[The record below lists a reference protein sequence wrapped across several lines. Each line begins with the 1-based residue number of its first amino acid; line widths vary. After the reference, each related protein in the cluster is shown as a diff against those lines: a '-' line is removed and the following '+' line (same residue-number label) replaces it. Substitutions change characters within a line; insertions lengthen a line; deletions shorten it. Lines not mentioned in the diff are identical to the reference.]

1 MKQGVPMGD
10 VTGGMS
16 AKDFLSSAE
25 VVVANRAAI
34 TRLSMAKSKIKPFI
48 ATSEDDM
55 TSIVSVTLKTAERGS
70 YVTVNLEDE
79 LIEAGAT
86 GNVDFSGSKEL
97 LKSIKMLVKIDM
109 YQHSTKSEEMI
120 INIRNAT
127 RFKSR
132 AKTALTN
139 WGTVK
144 FDKIFFSIMTA
155 NSTNIVACGHHSDM
169 VTTNIIKADVLTTS
183 DIDEAKRR
191 GLLGLDA
198 AGNATC
204 PPLLPVRV
212 IKNENLGF
220 YDDVEIFVMFVGTN
234 SSHYIKQ
241 DPNWDAARK
250 EALQRSEMNPI
261 FTGALGLHNGVL
273 LLDVKTQTARQSGVL
288 TSKSD
293 FHGFGNAKSFDPST
307 YAGAAG
313 QETEINLLVGA
324 CAAQLVVDE
333 NIAYYEWADKDDPRI
348 LHAGIDRVCGFAKT
362 KYEASQNDGLL
373 AGSIFDNKD
382 YGSIAVIAST
392 GK

>member
-1 MKQGVPMGD
+1 MGD

-25 VVVANRAAI
+25 VVVANRKAI

-55 TSIVSVTLKTAERGS
+55 TSIISVTLKTAEMGS
-70 YVTVNLEDE
+70 YVTVSLEDE
-79 LIEAGAT
+79 LVEAGAT
-86 GNVDFSGSKEL
+86 GNVDFSASKEL

-109 YQHSTKSEEMI
+109 FQHSVPSEEMI
-120 INIRNAT
+120 VNVRNAT
-127 RFKSR
+127 KFKAR

-139 WGTVK
+139 WATVK

-155 NSTNIVACGHHSDM
+155 NSTNIVACGHHSDA
-169 VTTNIIKADVLTTS
+169 TTANIVKADVLTTS
-183 DIDEAKRR
+183 DIEEAKRR
-191 GLLGLDA
+191 GLLGLNA
-198 AGNATC
+198 AGEAVC
-204 PPLLPVRV
+204 PPLLPVKV
-212 IKNENLGF
+212 LKNENLGY
-220 YDDVEIFVMFVGTN
+220 YDDVEIFIMFVGTN
-234 SSHYIKQ
+234 SAHNIKQ
-241 DPNWDAARK
+241 DPNWEAARK
-250 EALQRSEMNPI
+250 EALERGKLNPI
-261 FTGALGLHNGVL
+261 FTGALGLHDGVL

-293 FHGFGNAKSFDPST
+293 FHGFGNTKSFDLTT

-324 CAAQLVVDE
+324 CAAQLVVDQ
-333 NIAYYEWADKDDPRI
+333 NIAYYEWPDKDDPRK
-348 LHAGIDRVCGFAKT
+348 LHAGIDRICGFAKT
-362 KYEASQNDGLL
+362 KYEANQNDGLL
-373 AGSIFDNKD
+373 AGSIFDGKD